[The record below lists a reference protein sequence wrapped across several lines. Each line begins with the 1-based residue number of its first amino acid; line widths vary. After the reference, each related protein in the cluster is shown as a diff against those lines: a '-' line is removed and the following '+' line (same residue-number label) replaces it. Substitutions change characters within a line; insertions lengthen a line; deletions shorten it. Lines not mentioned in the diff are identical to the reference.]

1 MFGIHCNIGVVLF
14 VSEKWEDTG
23 GGIGCIIECELREQ
37 EELSPVVLLVI
48 TIDLEILLQSL
59 VSTFRL
65 TVTFWVVTRG
75 KMQLHIQCFTK
86 QSEEVQNEL
95 GASVRGNM
103 SGDSMLRKDME
114 NEQAG
119 QIGGSNGVMSRDENT
134 LLRKSVNDYEDGI
147 KAGRC
152 W

>member
-1 MFGIHCNIGVVLF
+1 
-14 VSEKWEDTG
+14 
-23 GGIGCIIECELREQ
+23 
-37 EELSPVVLLVI
+37 PVVLLIV
-48 TIDLEILLQSL
+48 TIDSEILLQSL
-59 VSTFRL
+59 VSTFCL
-65 TVTFWVVTRG
+65 TVTFRVITGG

-86 QSEEVQNEL
+86 RSEEVRNKL
-95 GASVRGNM
+95 RASVRGNM

-152 W
+152 RQLLDKIHRNGIP